1 MFDMDQKIDFQ
12 AQENATKMIGYVK
25 KAAEMTHTVIMADQ
39 KASKAVSAIQ
49 TQDKSRKRAVLQE
62 YLKEYGAFINK
73 TTLLT
78 GVYVYQVN
86 AEFYAEVNLQELD
99 RQLQIMVGIVYL
111 KEAVR
116 AAVSET
122 YKECLKKQ
130 LKQSG
135 LLNEAQLNLL

>member
-1 MFDMDQKIDFQ
+1 MFDMNQKIDFQ

-25 KAAEMTHTVIMADQ
+25 KASEMTHTVIMAAQ

-49 TQDKSRKRAVLQE
+49 TQDKSRKWTVLQE
-62 YLKEYGAFINK
+62 YLKEYGAFINQ
-73 TTLLT
+73 TSLLT

-86 AEFYAEVNLQELD
+86 AEFYAEVHLQELD
-99 RQLQIMVGIVYL
+99 RQLQTMVGIVYL

-116 AAVSET
+116 AAINAT
-122 YKECLKKQ
+122 YKECLKKL

-135 LLNEAQLNLL
+135 LFTEAQLNLL

>member
-1 MFDMDQKIDFQ
+1 MPGWRADFC
-12 AQENATKMIGYVK
+12 ACFCS
-25 KAAEMTHTVIMADQ
+25 AAAGQSIRGSLAEPSILVGDQ

-49 TQDKSRKRAVLQE
+49 TQDKSRKWTVLQE
-62 YLKEYGAFINK
+62 YLKEYSLFINN
-73 TTLLT
+73 TTFLT
-78 GVYVYQVN
+78 GVFVYQVN

-122 YKECLKKQ
+122 YKEYLKK
-130 LKQSG
+130 LLRESG
-135 LLNEAQLNLL
+135 IFTEAQLNLL

>member
-12 AQENATKMIGYVK
+12 AQENATKMIGNVK

-49 TQDKSRKRAVLQE
+49 TQDKSRKWAVLQE

-122 YKECLKKQ
+122 YKECLKK
-130 LKQSG
+130 LLRNSG
-135 LLNEAQLNLL
+135 IFTETQLNFL

>member
-1 MFDMDQKIDFQ
+1 MNQKIDFPV
-12 AQENATKMIGYVK
+12 QENVTKMIEYVK

-39 KASKAVSAIQ
+39 KASKIISAIQ
-49 TQDKSRKRAVLQE
+49 TQDKNRKWTVLQE

-73 TTLLT
+73 TTSLT

-86 AEFYAEVNLQELD
+86 AEFFAEINLQELD

-116 AAVSET
+116 AAINAT
-122 YKECLKKQ
+122 YKECLKK
-130 LKQSG
+130 LLRQSG
-135 LLNEAQLNLL
+135 MFTEAQLNFL

>member
-12 AQENATKMIGYVK
+12 AQENATKMIVYVK

-49 TQDKSRKRAVLQE
+49 TQDKSRKWAVLQE

>member
-25 KAAEMTHTVIMADQ
+25 KAAEITHTVIMVDQ

-49 TQDKSRKRAVLQE
+49 TQDKSRKWTVLQE
-62 YLKEYGAFINK
+62 YLKEYSLFINN
-73 TTLLT
+73 TTFLT
-78 GVYVYQVN
+78 GVFVYQVN

-122 YKECLKKQ
+122 YKEYLKK
-130 LKQSG
+130 LLRESG
-135 LLNEAQLNLL
+135 IFTEAQLNLL

>member
-12 AQENATKMIGYVK
+12 AQENATKMIVYVK

-49 TQDKSRKRAVLQE
+49 TQDKSRKWAVLQE

-99 RQLQIMVGIVYL
+99 QQLQIMVGIVYL

-122 YKECLKKQ
+122 HKECLKK
-130 LKQSG
+130 LLRKSG
-135 LLNEAQLNLL
+135 IFTEAQLNLL

>member
-1 MFDMDQKIDFQ
+1 MLDVDQKIDFQ

-25 KAAEMTHTVIMADQ
+25 KAAELTHTVIMADQ
-39 KASKAVSAIQ
+39 KASKVVSGIQ
-49 TQDKSRKRAVLQE
+49 TQDKSRKWTVLQE

-86 AEFYAEVNLQELD
+86 EEFYDEVNMQELD

-122 YKECLKKQ
+122 YKECLKK
-130 LKQSG
+130 LLRESG
-135 LLNEAQLNLL
+135 IFTEAQLNLL

>member
-12 AQENATKMIGYVK
+12 AQENATKMIAYVK

-49 TQDKSRKRAVLQE
+49 TQDKSRKWAVLQE

>member
-25 KAAEMTHTVIMADQ
+25 RAAEITHTVIMADQ

-49 TQDKSRKRAVLQE
+49 TQDKSKKWTVLQE
-62 YLKEYGAFINK
+62 YLKEYGAFINE
-73 TTLLT
+73 TSRLT
-78 GVYVYQVN
+78 GICVYPVDKG
-86 AEFYAEVNLQELD
+86 FYDTVGVQELNQ
-99 RQLQIMVGIVYL
+99 QLQMVIGIVYL

-116 AAVSET
+116 AAINAT
-122 YKECLKKQ
+122 YKECLKKL

-135 LLNEAQLNLL
+135 LFTEAQLNFL

>member
-25 KAAEMTHTVIMADQ
+25 KASEMTHTVIMAAQ

-49 TQDKSRKRAVLQE
+49 TQDKSIKWTVLQE

-86 AEFYAEVNLQELD
+86 AAFYAEVNLQELD

-122 YKECLKKQ
+122 YKECLKK
-130 LKQSG
+130 LLRKSG
-135 LLNEAQLNLL
+135 IFTEAQLNLL

>member
-49 TQDKSRKRAVLQE
+49 TQDKSRKWAVLQE

-86 AEFYAEVNLQELD
+86 A
-99 RQLQIMVGIVYL
+99 
-111 KEAVR
+111 
-116 AAVSET
+116 
-122 YKECLKKQ
+122 
-130 LKQSG
+130 
-135 LLNEAQLNLL
+135 

>member
-49 TQDKSRKRAVLQE
+49 MQDKSRKWTVLQG

-86 AEFYAEVNLQELD
+86 AEFYAEVSLQELD
-99 RQLQIMVGIVYL
+99 QQLQIMVGIVYL

-122 YKECLKKQ
+122 YKECLKK
-130 LKQSG
+130 LLRNSG
-135 LLNEAQLNLL
+135 IFTEAQLNLL

>member
-1 MFDMDQKIDFQ
+1 MPDMDQRINFQ
-12 AQENATKMIGYVK
+12 AQENATKMIGYIK
-25 KAAEMTHTVIMADQ
+25 KAAEMTHTFIMADQ
-39 KASKAVSAIQ
+39 KASKAFSAIQ
-49 TQDKSRKRAVLQE
+49 TQDKLLQE

-99 RQLQIMVGIVYL
+99 QQLQIMVGIVYL
-111 KEAVR
+111 KGAVH

-122 YKECLKKQ
+122 YKECLKK
-130 LKQSG
+130 LLRNSG
-135 LLNEAQLNLL
+135 RFTDAQLNLL

>member
-1 MFDMDQKIDFQ
+1 
-12 AQENATKMIGYVK
+12 
-25 KAAEMTHTVIMADQ
+25 MTHTVIMADQ
-39 KASKAVSAIQ
+39 KHQRPFLPFKHKIRAEKW
-49 TQDKSRKRAVLQE
+49 AVLQE

-99 RQLQIMVGIVYL
+99 RQLQIMVGIAYL

-116 AAVSET
+116 ERSRR
-122 YKECLKKQ
+122 
-130 LKQSG
+130 
-135 LLNEAQLNLL
+135 

>member
-12 AQENATKMIGYVK
+12 AQEKATKMIWYVK

-49 TQDKSRKRAVLQE
+49 TQDKSWKWAVLQE

-122 YKECLKKQ
+122 YKECLKK
-130 LKQSG
+130 LLRTSG
-135 LLNEAQLNLL
+135 IFTEAQLNLL